1 MGANVITITSEDQWA
16 AEVAKAKEGGK
27 VVRAAFDGRTK
38 TRNRA
43 RFLTRAPAAAAAPG
57 LPMWHGMLRT
67 LGQIGGCEGERAWPV
82 AWIAAS
88 RAKKKKQ
95 RPTPPPHST
104 QIIVDFTATWCGPC
118 RMIGPVFDELA
129 GTHAGGSLV
138 FLKVDVDA
146 NANVAAQQG
155 VTAMPT
161 FQVIKDGEKAAELIG
176 ASKEKLVALVEQFA
190 GAPVAA

>member
-1 MGANVITITSEDQWA
+1 
-16 AEVAKAKEGGK
+16 
-27 VVRAAFDGRTK
+27 
-38 TRNRA
+38 
-43 RFLTRAPAAAAAPG
+43 
-57 LPMWHGMLRT
+57 
-67 LGQIGGCEGERAWPV
+67 
-82 AWIAAS
+82 
-88 RAKKKKQ
+88 
-95 RPTPPPHST
+95 
-104 QIIVDFTATWCGPC
+104 
-118 RMIGPVFDELA
+118 MIGPVFDELA

-190 GAPVAA
+190 GAPLAA

>member
-1 MGANVITITSEDQWA
+1 MRRDSSA
-16 AEVAKAKEGGK
+16 
-27 VVRAAFDGRTK
+27 R
-38 TRNRA
+38 RA
-43 RFLTRAPAAAAAPG
+43 RTSAARPSRAPK
-57 LPMWHGMLRT
+57 RT
-67 LGQIGGCEGERAWPV
+67 DPI
-82 AWIAAS
+82 
-88 RAKKKKQ
+88 
-95 RPTPPPHST
+95 PPH

-129 GTHAGGSLV
+129 GTHAGGLV

-146 NANVAAQQG
+146 NAGVAAAQG

-190 GAPVAA
+190 VGAPVPA